1 MTTQLQ
7 DIKDRLSKIESDTA
21 EARKMLEKVETGTK
35 NAGPWRPEN
44 DSVAYRVIYDGL
56 KQIWTVKTCRVFHS
70 LPDCITYIELGAYFR
85 TEAEALEVATQRQFF
100 TELWSVGAESPTS
113 RAFTPML
120 TFNGHMIQHWVE
132 VCTGA
137 RKFPDV
143 ESMNAFIEK
152 WGGEKAVAE
161 RISKGWR

>member
-1 MTTQLQ
+1 MTPQLQ
-7 DIKDRLSKIESDTA
+7 EIKDRLSKIESDTA
-21 EARKMLEKVETGTK
+21 EARKMLEKAEK
-35 NAGPWRPEN
+35 EAKSAEPWRPIHNEPYYFVCH
-44 DSVAYRVIYDGL
+44 DGIKWQCRYDTFIKTFISDAERVKAGN
-56 KQIWTVKTCRVFHS
+56 C
-70 LPDCITYIELGAYFR
+70 FR
-85 TEAEALEVATQRQFF
+85 TEAEALEVATQWQFF

-113 RAFTPML
+113 RAFIPML

-152 WGGEKAVAE
+152 WGAKPVV
-161 RISKGWR
+161 